1 MVGSAVFGR
10 PAPARWAP
18 MKYGVMLLLPMAL
31 GACQEPSILQPSLEV
46 VPASGLTDE
55 FRACVSRETA
65 AVVQRVSARGQVALM
80 ARHDE
85 MNRDVAVACKAE
97 GRILKPDE
105 TSYVAREIDKAVEA
119 WRAKKSVGS
128 SQ

>member
-1 MVGSAVFGR
+1 
-10 PAPARWAP
+10 

-31 GACQEPSILQPSLEV
+31 GACQEPGILQPSLEV
-46 VPASGLTDE
+46 APASGLTDE

-65 AVVQRVSARGQVALM
+65 TIVQRVSSRGQVALI

-105 TSYVAREIDKAVEA
+105 TSYVAREVDKAVEA

>member
-1 MVGSAVFGR
+1 
-10 PAPARWAP
+10 
-18 MKYGVMLLLPMAL
+18 
-31 GACQEPSILQPSLEV
+31 
-46 VPASGLTDE
+46 
-55 FRACVSRETA
+55 
-65 AVVQRVSARGQVALM
+65 LM

-105 TSYVAREIDKAVEA
+105 TSYVAGEIDKAVEA
-119 WRAKKSVGS
+119 VRVKKSVGS